1 MLKLNKTDMAILR
14 ALQKDARQSNEEVG
28 RGAGVKRDGSVV
40 SRRVAELVKAR
51 IITGMHAAIDPAKL
65 GLVTT
70 VYTLVTLKAH
80 TPDLTDPFERE
91 LEAMPNVIEWSRI
104 SGSWD
109 YLVKFLVKDTPQ
121 HDRLHAQLLRLPM
134 VSRLRG
140 MHGKGQPFVKPVPL
154 ENDGQG

>member
-40 SRRVAELVKAR
+40 SRRVAELVKAK

-140 MHGKGQPFVKPVPL
+140 MHVKGQPFVKPVPL
-154 ENDGQG
+154 ETD